1 MTAPPSA
8 VAAPTPEQIEL
19 ANRLEG
25 IFMPH
30 ARKQRD
36 AIFEKEPGGPDPDPR
51 FVHYTSAENAL
62 SIIKTK
68 RLWMRNATCMSDYRE
83 VHHGFD
89 ILAKFFSDKP
99 RLDGFTTALDRCA
112 PGAAMEAINLFN
124 GWWNNIRDDTYIS
137 SISEHKATE
146 DFHGRLSMWRAF
158 GNTSARVAL
167 VFRIPYASGGAI
179 ALNLMFS
186 PVAYLT
192 ETEAHNV
199 IGEAIK
205 NIDADAD
212 FLRGVDRKVIVS
224 YVFSML
230 LAGVTC
236 LKHEG
241 FREELEWRAIYSPKR
256 SPSSLMEHSTEVIGG
271 VPQIVCKIPLDRSV
285 SPALAELDLAAMFDR
300 LIIGPSPY
308 PLAMYEAFKGALT
321 NAGVADAEKKIFASG
336 IPIRT

>member
-1 MTAPPSA
+1 MTASPS
-8 VAAPTPEQIEL
+8 AAPTPEQLEF
-19 ANRLEG
+19 ANRMEG
-25 IFMPH
+25 IFIPY

-36 AIFEKEPGGPDPDPR
+36 ALFKDGPDGIDPNPR

-62 SIIKTK
+62 SIINTK

-99 RLDGFTTALDRCA
+99 RLDGFTTALDQCA

-124 GWWNNIRDDTYIS
+124 GWWNNIRDDTYIA

-146 DFHGRLSMWRAF
+146 DLHGRLSMWRAF
-158 GNTSARVAL
+158 GNTSARIAL
-167 VFRIPYASGGAI
+167 VFRIPYASGGAV

-192 ETEAHNV
+192 ETEIHNV
-199 IGEAIK
+199 IGEVIK
-205 NIDADAD
+205 NVETDAD
-212 FLRGVDRKVIVS
+212 FLRGVDRQVVVS
-224 YVFSML
+224 YVFQML

-241 FREELEWRAIYSPKR
+241 FGEELEWRAIYSPRR
-256 SPSSLMEHSTEVIGG
+256 SPSALVEQSAVVIGG
-271 VPQIVCKIPLDRSV
+271 VPQMICKIPLDCSV

-321 NAGVADAEKKIFASG
+321 AAGVADAGKKIFASG

>member
-1 MTAPPSA
+1 MQFSPKISVAVVPSYNFRYIDDL
-8 VAAPTPEQIEL
+8 EIERML
-19 ANRLEG
+19 YDG
-25 IFMPH
+25 IAKH
-30 ARKQRD
+30 RAY
-36 AIFEKEPGGPDPDPR
+36 AGTNPDPR

-62 SIIKTK
+62 SIINTK
-68 RLWMRNATCMSDYRE
+68 RLWMRNATCMSDYLE
-83 VHHGFD
+83 VQHGFY

-99 RLDGFTTALDRCA
+99 SLDAFIGALDRSA

-124 GWWNNIRDDTYIS
+124 SWWSNIREDTYIS
-137 SISEHKATE
+137 SISEHRATE
-146 DFHGRLSMWRAF
+146 DLHGRLSMWRAF

-167 VFRIPYASGGAI
+167 IFQSPYASGGAA

-192 ETEAHNV
+192 ETEVHNV
-199 IGEAIK
+199 ITDVIK
-205 NIDADAD
+205 NIDANAG
-212 FLRGVDRKVIVS
+212 FLHGLDRQVIVN
-224 YVFSML
+224 YAFQML

-241 FREELEWRAIYSPKR
+241 FREELEWRAIYSPR
-256 SPSSLMEHSTEVIGG
+256 RAPSGFMEQSTVVVGG
-271 VPQIVCKIPLDRSV
+271 IPQTICKIPLDRSV

-321 NAGVADAEKKIFASG
+321 NAGVADAGAKIFASG
-336 IPIRT
+336 IPIRN

>member
-1 MTAPPSA
+1 MTASPS
-8 VAAPTPEQIEL
+8 AAPTPEQLEL
-19 ANRLEG
+19 TRRMER
-25 IFMPH
+25 IFTPH

-36 AIFEKEPGGPDPDPR
+36 ALFEKGSDGSEPDPR

-62 SIIKTK
+62 SIINSK

-99 RLDGFTTALDRCA
+99 RLDVFTTALDRCA

-124 GWWNNIRDDTYIS
+124 GWWNNIRDDTYIA
-137 SISEHKATE
+137 SISEHKAAE

-167 VFRIPYASGGAI
+167 VIRVPYASGGAV

-192 ETEAHNV
+192 ETEIHNV
-199 IGEAIK
+199 IGEVIK
-205 NIDADAD
+205 NVDGNVD
-212 FLRGVDRKVIVS
+212 FLRGVDRQVVVN
-224 YVFSML
+224 YLFQML

-241 FREELEWRAIYSPKR
+241 FGEELEWRAIYSPR
-256 SPSSLMEHSTEVIGG
+256 RAPSAFVEQSTAVIGG
-271 VPQIVCKIPLDRSV
+271 VPQMICKIPLDSSV
-285 SPALAELDLAAMFDR
+285 SPALAELDLAVMFDR
-300 LIIGPSPY
+300 LIIGPSPH

-321 NAGVADAEKKIFASG
+321 AAGVSDAGNKIFASG

>member
-1 MTAPPSA
+1 MTASPS
-8 VAAPTPEQIEL
+8 AAPTPEQIEF
-19 ANRLEG
+19 ANRMEG

-36 AIFEKEPGGPDPDPR
+36 ALFKKSSDGPEPDPR
-51 FVHYTSAENAL
+51 FVHYTSAESAL
-62 SIIKTK
+62 SIINTK

-99 RLDGFTTALDRCA
+99 RLEVFTTALDRCA
-112 PGAAMEAINLFN
+112 SGAAMEAINLFN
-124 GWWNNIRDDTYIS
+124 GWWGNIRDDTYIS

-146 DFHGRLSMWRAF
+146 DLHGRLSMWRAF

-192 ETEAHNV
+192 ETETHNV
-199 IGEAIK
+199 ISEVIK
-205 NIDADAD
+205 NVDADAD
-212 FLRGVDRKVIVS
+212 FLRGVDRQVVVT
-224 YVFSML
+224 YVFQML

-241 FREELEWRAIYSPKR
+241 FGEELEWRAMYSPR
-256 SPSSLMEHSTEVIGG
+256 RAHSAFMEQSTVVIGG
-271 VPQIVCKIPLDRSV
+271 VPQMICKIPLDRSV
-285 SPALAELDLAAMFDR
+285 SPALAELDLAVMFDR

-321 NAGVADAEKKIFASG
+321 AAGVADAGKKIFASG